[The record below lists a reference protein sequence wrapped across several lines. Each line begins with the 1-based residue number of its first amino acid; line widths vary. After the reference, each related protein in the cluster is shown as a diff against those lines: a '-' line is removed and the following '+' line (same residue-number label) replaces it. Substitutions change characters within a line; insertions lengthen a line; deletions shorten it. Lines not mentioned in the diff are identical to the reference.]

1 MDTRA
6 RFKEGSAPR
15 VQGRTARAL
24 YEKLGEEILTAP
36 ARVERRGTTPCL
48 FGKGG
53 TCCRVCNMGPCQ
65 VVEGVEELRGI
76 CGATAATVV
85 ARNFG
90 RMVASG
96 CSAHSDHGRQ
106 VAIDFYEAVHG
117 EVPFEV
123 KDKRKLRVVA
133 QALGVDPN
141 QEESELLKQVAEAA
155 LKVFNQ
161 QEGEIPLIRRA
172 PEKRQALWRELGVVP
187 RGVDREVVELLH
199 RTTIGVDQD
208 HRNLF
213 IACAR
218 TALADG
224 WGGSMIATELQDLLF
239 GNPGPIKARV
249 NIGLSVIREDMVN
262 VAVHGH
268 EPVLAEALA
277 MAASDPEIVEEAKR
291 VGAKG
296 VNLAGICCT
305 GNEILMRRGIPVA
318 GSFLH
323 QEAAI
328 ATGALEAV
336 VVDVQCIMQNVT
348 EIAKHF
354 HTAVITTNP
363 RARMEGGLHI
373 EFDAR
378 RALDCAKAILREAI
392 ARFPKR
398 DKSKVNIPDH
408 TVEVVV
414 GFSHETILYML
425 GGRFR
430 ASYKPLNENII
441 NGKILGVAAIVG
453 CDNYRVTEETQVELA
468 KELIA
473 NNVLVVT
480 TGCSAT
486 GLGRAGLLR
495 PEAAELAGES
505 LREVLEAVGCPPV
518 LHMGSCVDNSRVLMA
533 LTEMAKTGG
542 LGEDIPD
549 LPAIGCAPQW
559 MSEKAITIGEYFVA
573 SGACVVFGPD
583 FPTLQS
589 QVATDFLFHEMERL
603 FGARWLVARTAEE
616 FARVMIDKIKEKR
629 KKLGIDKPKP
639 RVLFDMAMRRALESP
654 KVTSPFHGLG
664 CFGPTHLRVSPEEGE
679 KAA

>member
-1 MDTRA
+1 MDPRA
-6 RFKEGSAPR
+6 RMKGKRAPK
-15 VQGRTARAL
+15 VQNKTAQVI
-24 YEKLGEEILTAP
+24 YESLGEEILTAP

-65 VVEGVEELRGI
+65 VVEGVEELKGV
-76 CGATAATVV
+76 CGASAATVV

-96 CSAHSDHGRQ
+96 GAAHSDHGRQ
-106 VAIDFYEAVHG
+106 VAIDFYETVHG
-117 EVPFEV
+117 ETPFEV

-133 QALGVDPN
+133 QALGIDPN
-141 QEESELLKQVAEAA
+141 QEEPELLKQMAEVA
-155 LKVFNQ
+155 LRVFSQ
-161 QEGEIPLIRRA
+161 QKGEIPFIRRA

-208 HRNLF
+208 YRNLLM
-213 IACAR
+213 ACAR

-239 GNPGPIKARV
+239 GNPGPIKAKV

-277 MAASDPEIVEEAKR
+277 IAASDPEIVEEAKK

-305 GNEILMRRGIPVA
+305 GNEILMRRGIPIA
-318 GSFLH
+318 GSFLQ
-323 QEAAI
+323 QEVAI

-336 VVDVQCIMQNVT
+336 VVDVQCIMQNVA

-363 RARMEGGLHI
+363 RAKMEGGIHL

-378 RALDCAKAILREAI
+378 KALDCAKAILREAI

-398 DKSKVNIPDH
+398 DKSRVNIPDH
-408 TVEVVV
+408 TVDVVV

-453 CDNYRVTEETQVELA
+453 CDNYRVTEEIQVELA

-473 NNVLVVT
+473 NNVLVLT
-480 TGCSAT
+480 TGCAAT

-495 PEAAELAGES
+495 PEAAELAGDS

-518 LHMGSCVDNSRVLMA
+518 LHMGSCVDNSRILVA
-533 LTEMAKTGG
+533 ASEMVHTGG
-542 LGEDIPD
+542 LGEDINE
-549 LPAIGCAPQW
+549 LPVVGCAPQW
-559 MSEKAITIGEYFVA
+559 MSEKAISIGQYFVA
-573 SGACVVFGPD
+573 SGVTVVFGPD

-589 QVATDFLFHEMERL
+589 QVATDFLFHEMEKI
-603 FGARWLVARTAEE
+603 FGGAWRVARTAEE
-616 FARVMIDKIKEKR
+616 FASIMIDHIKNKR
-629 KKLGIDKPKP
+629 KALGIDKPKP

-664 CFGPTHLRVSPEEGE
+664 CFGPVSLKVNPEEE

>member
-1 MDTRA
+1 MDPRA
-6 RFKEGSAPR
+6 RIKKKAPK
-15 VQGRTARAL
+15 VQSKTAQEIYAH
-24 YEKLGEEILTAP
+24 LGEEILTAP
-36 ARVERRGTTPCL
+36 SRVERRGTTPCL

-65 VVEGVEELRGI
+65 VVEGVEELKGV
-76 CGATAATVV
+76 CGASAATVV

-96 CSAHSDHGRQ
+96 GSAHSDHGRQ
-106 VAIDFYEAVHG
+106 VAIDFYETVHG
-117 EVPFEV
+117 ETPFEV

-133 QALGVDPN
+133 EAFGVDPN
-141 QEESELLKQVAEAA
+141 QKEPEILKDLAEAA
-155 LKVFNQ
+155 LRVFNQ
-161 QEGEIPLIRRA
+161 QEGEIPLLRRA
-172 PEKRQALWRELGVVP
+172 PEKRQQLWRELGVWP

-208 HRNLF
+208 HRSIF

-224 WGGSMIATELQDLLF
+224 WGGSMVATELQDLLF

-277 MAASDPEIVEEAKR
+277 LAASDPEILEEAKK

-318 GSFLH
+318 GSFLQ

-336 VVDVQCIMQNVT
+336 VVDVQCIMQNVA
-348 EIAKHF
+348 EIARHF

-363 RARMEGGLHI
+363 RAKMEGGIHI

-378 RALDCAKAILREAI
+378 KALECAKQILREAI

-398 DKSKVNIPDH
+398 DSSKVNIPDH
-408 TVEVVV
+408 SVDVVV

-441 NGKILGVAAIVG
+441 NGKVLGVAAIVG
-453 CDNYRVTEETQVELA
+453 CDNYRVTEEVQVELA

-480 TGCSAT
+480 TGCAAT

-518 LHMGSCVDNSRVLMA
+518 LHMGSCVDNSRVLIA
-533 LTEMAKTGG
+533 LTEMVNTGG
-542 LGEDIPD
+542 LGDDIPD

-583 FPTLQS
+583 FPTTQS
-589 QVATDFLFHEMERL
+589 QVATDYLFHEMEKI
-603 FGARWLVARTAEE
+603 FGARWFVARTAEE
-616 FARVMIDKIKEKR
+616 FANIMIDKIKDKR
-629 KKLGIDKPKP
+629 QKLGIDKPKP

-664 CFGPTHLRVSPEEGE
+664 CFGPAHLRVSPEEE

>member
-6 RFKEGSAPR
+6 RFKDRRSPK
-15 VQGRTARAL
+15 VQNKTAQIL
-24 YEKLGEEILTAP
+24 YEKLGEEVFTAP
-36 ARVERRGTTPCL
+36 ARVERRGMTPCL

-76 CGATAATVV
+76 CGATAATIV

-90 RMVASG
+90 RMVAAG
-96 CSAHSDHGRQ
+96 GAAHSDHGRQ
-106 VAIDFYEAVHG
+106 VAIDFYETVHG
-117 EVPFEV
+117 EAPFEV

-133 QALGVDPN
+133 QAFGVDPDKD
-141 QEESELLKQVAEAA
+141 EPELLKELAEAA
-155 LKVFNQ
+155 LRVFNQ
-161 QEGEIPLIRRA
+161 QEGEIVLLKRA
-172 PEKRQALWRELGVVP
+172 PEKRQEIWRTLGVWP

-208 HRNLF
+208 HRNLLM
-213 IACAR
+213 AAAR

-224 WGGSMIATELQDLLF
+224 WGGSMVATELQDLLF

-277 MAASDPEIVEEAKR
+277 MAASDPEIVEEAKK

-318 GSFLH
+318 GSFLQ

-354 HTAVITTNP
+354 HTAIITTNP
-363 RARMEGGLHI
+363 RAKMEGALHI

-378 RALDCAKAILREAI
+378 KALDCAKQILKEAI

-408 TVEVVV
+408 AVDVVV

-453 CDNYRVTEETQVELA
+453 CDNYRVTEEIQVELA

-480 TGCSAT
+480 TGCAAT

-495 PEAAELAGES
+495 PEAAELAGDS

-533 LTEMAKTGG
+533 LTEMVNTGG
-542 LGEDIPD
+542 LGDDIPD

-559 MSEKAITIGEYFVA
+559 MSEKAITIGQYFVA

-589 QVATDFLFHEMERL
+589 QVATDFLFHEMERI

-616 FARVMIDKIKEKR
+616 FANVMIDKIKEKR
-629 KKLGIDKPKP
+629 KNLGIDKPKP
-639 RVLFDMAMRRALESP
+639 RVLYDMAMRRALESP

-664 CFGPTHLRVSPEEGE
+664 CFGPVSLRVSPEEGE

>member
-1 MDTRA
+1 
-6 RFKEGSAPR
+6 
-15 VQGRTARAL
+15 
-24 YEKLGEEILTAP
+24 
-36 ARVERRGTTPCL
+36 
-48 FGKGG
+48 
-53 TCCRVCNMGPCQ
+53 MGPCQ

-133 QALGVDPN
+133 QALGVDPH
-141 QEESELLKQVAEAA
+141 QEEPELLKQVAEAA
-155 LKVFNQ
+155 LKVFGQ

-172 PEKRQALWRELGVVP
+172 TEKRQALWRELGVVP

-239 GNPGPIKARV
+239 GNPGPIKAKV

-268 EPVLAEALA
+268 EPVLAEALVL
-277 MAASDPEIVEEAKR
+277 AASDPEIMEEAKR

-318 GSFLH
+318 GSFLQ

-414 GFSHETILYML
+414 GF
-425 GGRFR
+425 
-430 ASYKPLNENII
+430 
-441 NGKILGVAAIVG
+441 
-453 CDNYRVTEETQVELA
+453 D
-468 KELIA
+468 
-473 NNVLVVT
+473 
-480 TGCSAT
+480 
-486 GLGRAGLLR
+486 
-495 PEAAELAGES
+495 
-505 LREVLEAVGCPPV
+505 
-518 LHMGSCVDNSRVLMA
+518 
-533 LTEMAKTGG
+533 
-542 LGEDIPD
+542 
-549 LPAIGCAPQW
+549 
-559 MSEKAITIGEYFVA
+559 
-573 SGACVVFGPD
+573 
-583 FPTLQS
+583 
-589 QVATDFLFHEMERL
+589 
-603 FGARWLVARTAEE
+603 
-616 FARVMIDKIKEKR
+616 
-629 KKLGIDKPKP
+629 
-639 RVLFDMAMRRALESP
+639 
-654 KVTSPFHGLG
+654 
-664 CFGPTHLRVSPEEGE
+664 
-679 KAA
+679 